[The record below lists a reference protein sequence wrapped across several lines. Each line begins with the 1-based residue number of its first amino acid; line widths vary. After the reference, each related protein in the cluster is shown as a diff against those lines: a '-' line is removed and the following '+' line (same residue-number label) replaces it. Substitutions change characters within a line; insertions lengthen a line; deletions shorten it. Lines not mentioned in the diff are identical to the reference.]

1 MIKSIQELQDWANSC
16 VQRDLLERQVITI
29 KAPTVTTYKVE
40 SFNSSKTYTLTERL
54 NHWSCSCPAYQFYS
68 NRGYCK
74 HIRKQVKNAN

>member
-1 MIKSIQELQDWANSC
+1 MTKSIRELQDWANAQ

-40 SFNSSKTYTLTERL
+40 SLNSSKTYTLTERL
-54 NHWSCSCPAYQFYS
+54 NHWTCNCPAMQFYS

-74 HIRKQVKNAN
+74 HIKKVKNAN